1 MNFLVKQL
9 PVYAADT
16 LVLAFA
22 LLYKI
27 LTLNFSVRTSTNAT
41 YSKPIAIL
49 GNGPS
54 LLDDIS
60 TVINRRFELDIYVV
74 NYFANSDY
82 FTHVQPSAY
91 ILADPIFWSSDAGE
105 KYKKDNHKLMDNLL
119 KVDWK
124 MTLVCREEGY
134 MTMKKL
140 LLPNTNINV
149 VKLPSYWFD
158 LRSEKANIF
167 ALRSGLSSPNYVNVL
182 IAAIWYALLVD
193 SKSIE
198 LYGADFSGF
207 KELRVDQETNLVY
220 SSNSHFYEESF
231 DLASV
236 KEKYIGVGPKMI
248 NIRFYQIWLGF
259 RQMYFLAK
267 VAETWGVKIKNH
279 SSFSFLDCF
288 DRK

>member
-27 LTLNFSVRTSTNAT
+27 LTLNFAVRTSRNAT
-41 YSKPIAIL
+41 HSKPVAIL

-60 TVINRRFELDIYVV
+60 TVINGRAELDIYVV

-91 ILADPIFWSSDAGE
+91 ILADPIFWSSEAHE
-105 KYKKDNHKLMDNLL
+105 KFKNDNHKLMDNLL

-134 MTMKKL
+134 MTMQKL
-140 LLPNTNINV
+140 LLPNPNINV

-167 ALRSGLSSPNYVNVL
+167 ALRLGLSSPNYVNVL
-182 IAAIWYALLVD
+182 IAAIWYALLVG

-198 LYGADFSGF
+198 LYGADFSSL
-207 KELRVDQETNLVY
+207 KEIQVDQVSNRVY
-220 SSNSHFYEESF
+220 TGSSHFYKKI

-236 KEKYIGVGPKMI
+236 QAKYIGRTPKMFHV
-248 NIRFYQIWLGF
+248 RLYQQWLAF

-267 VAETWGVKIKNH
+267 ISRIWGAKIKNK
-279 SSFSFLDCF
+279 SSFSYLDCF
-288 DRK
+288 DRS